1 MGNSQKAELEK
12 RVKRKAALMIEKM
25 KEGMLSLVEKEV
37 KPSEDIS
44 VDEIQGMSN
53 KLRAR
58 LLSIVKQRASE
69 ASK

>member
-1 MGNSQKAELEK
+1 MGNAQKAELEK

-44 VDEIQGMSN
+44 VDEI
-53 KLRAR
+53 
-58 LLSIVKQRASE
+58 
-69 ASK
+69 